1 MYCNE
6 GNKKTI
12 ITRFVTILISGM
24 AMILLSSEAFA
35 QSSDSIKYLSDEFY
49 KCPTD
54 GEHKFNEGELS
65 LKVEGMAFFRDNEY
79 DSDVSKGYTLP
90 GAWLRPAMVYNPLN
104 NVHLEL
110 GISGLFFSGANK
122 YPNYAYHDI
131 AKWKCSQYQDGLHLL
146 PWFRAE
152 MKTGHFD
159 FILGDIYGGT
169 NHHFITPLYNN
180 EQILSADPE
189 MGAQILFTSKYF
201 KSDLFI
207 NWQSFQFNEDT
218 HQEAFELG
226 FSSVV
231 RPFTKGSCK
240 DISFPIAFLAQ
251 HRGGELDDAENGVQ
265 TICNGSAGI
274 AWDQTYYEGHINH
287 LRIEGDLIG
296 CMQQAGHLWDFSKGL
311 AFHTSGT
318 MTFFKDLHAQL
329 GYFCAPSN
337 FISIFGNPNF
347 STISLKHTEMK
358 YTSMNTMY
366 LDFGYSHTFGK
377 SYTFGANAEVFN
389 DYPGGGT
396 KDVVF
401 TIGLHIIVKPEFLL
415 KKFR

>member
-1 MYCNE
+1 ME
-6 GNKKTI
+6 GNKRTK
-12 ITRFVTILISGM
+12 ILCTSISL
-24 AMILLSSEAFA
+24 ILGLIGLLFPSNTLA
-35 QSSDSIKYLSDEFY
+35 QETDSIKFLSDEFY
-49 KCPTD
+49 ECPTD
-54 GEHKFNEGELS
+54 GEHSFKAGELS
-65 LKVEGMAFFRDNEY
+65 VQVEGIAFFRDNEY
-79 DSDVSKGYTLP
+79 DSDVARGYTLP
-90 GAWLRPAMVYNPLN
+90 GVWLRPAFVYNPLS

-131 AKWKCSQYQDGLHLL
+131 AKWKGNQYQDGLHLL

-189 MGAQILFTSKYF
+189 MGAQILFSSKYF

-207 NWQSFQFNEDT
+207 NWQSFQFNLDT

-226 FSSVV
+226 FSSIIG
-231 RPFTKGSCK
+231 PFNKGSWK
-240 DISFPIAFLAQ
+240 NISFPIAILAQ
-251 HRGGELDDAENGVQ
+251 HRGGELDDIENGVQ

-274 AWDQTYYEGHINH
+274 AWDKTYPVGRNINH
-287 LRIEGDLIG
+287 LRFEGDVLG
-296 CMQQAGHLWDFSKGL
+296 CMQQAGHLWDFNKGI
-311 AFHTSGT
+311 AFHTAGT
-318 MTFFKDLHAQL
+318 MTFLNDLHAQL

-347 STISLKHTEMK
+347 STISLKHTDIK
-358 YTSMNTMY
+358 YTSMNTLY

-377 SYTFGANAEVFN
+377 AYTLGANVEVIN
-389 DYPGGGT
+389 DYPGGGI
-396 KDVVF
+396 KDVVYTF
-401 TIGLHIIVKPEFLL
+401 GLHIIVKPEFIL